1 MTFSRDTRTGDRVNL
16 AAVSE
21 VVADRIWKAMID
33 ASRELDRLGIKHV
46 RTFLAEH
53 ASELAVLFD
62 ALVARA
68 RAEEPSV

>member
-1 MTFSRDTRTGDRVNL
+1 MTFSRDTRTGDRVTDVIEL
-16 AAVSE
+16 VKAGMAV
-21 VVADRIWKAMID
+21 AR
-33 ASRELDRLGIKHV
+33 V